1 MLRRIALIITL
12 ATLTAACGGSGGAL
26 NDLFEQARLDDPL
39 VTRTYQENREVI
51 EVPASIPTLADHL
64 QNDPSPEVRQW
75 CATILGRIGQPDPQA
90 LAALTAALSDEDPDT
105 RDRAVNALQQIGED
119 QAEAAYIEALRSGS
133 RDAKITVLVELEKA
147 MSVNAV
153 PAIVELAKANEG
165 MVSKNA
171 IDTLGGIGDVS
182 GVAPL
187 VEIALDPNMPENLRH
202 AAILNLGRIDLP
214 EADAGLQEVIS
225 GLSEQPGTEAL
236 QEFARS
242 QG

>member
-12 ATLTAACGGSGGAL
+12 VTLTIACGGSGSAL
-26 NDLFEQARLDDPL
+26 DDLFEQARLNDPL
-39 VTRTYQENREVI
+39 VTRTYQENREII

-75 CATILGRIGQPDPQA
+75 CATILGRIGEPDPQA
-90 LAALTAALSDEDPDT
+90 LAALTAALSDENQDT
-105 RDRAVNALQQIGED
+105 RDRAVAALQQIGED

-147 MSVNAV
+147 MSVDAV

-171 IDTLGGIGDVS
+171 IDTLGGIGGVS
-182 GVAPL
+182 AVAPL
-187 VEIALDPNMPENLRH
+187 VEIALDPDMPENLRH

-214 EADAGLQEVIS
+214 EADAALQEVIT